1 MRGDE
6 RRRHAWV
13 AGVVTTLA
21 LLAACSDPSNG
32 STTTDPTDPT
42 DPSDHPTEVATP
54 TEPTPTPSAVVD
66 PEHAT
71 DPPGEVQTPLLSA
84 DIMVVGSGT
93 LDPALVKR
101 ISRLEGVAATTT
113 ISLKQVPI
121 ENRLYDIAA
130 VDAAEYRRFTEAR
143 SAQLQ
148 PQWDRVA
155 GGEIASTE
163 ELQKRLP
170 LDPDGFLT
178 LDVAADAPRIHVAAY
193 APQVPTIELVVNE
206 KWGESLGIDQRN
218 ALVISTQPTSP
229 QSLQKPIQRLV
240 GDAGSVQ
247 MMDIASQLGLDPE
260 AAQSVELVGTYA
272 DAVGTFRYTLAG
284 GRVIPDPSWVREH
297 IVTAT
302 VPILGQVTCNK
313 YLIPQLKA
321 ALGEIVSRGL
331 TDEIHPGE
339 YAGCYYPR
347 FIAGTTQLS
356 NHAFGLALD
365 LNVPGNQR
373 GTVGQMDRGVVDV
386 FKKWG
391 FGWGGDWSYT
401 DPMHFELNR
410 IVNPG

>member
-6 RRRHAWV
+6 RGRRAWA
-13 AGVVTTLA
+13 AGVVSTVVLV
-21 LLAACSDPSNG
+21 AACSEQAPGSGTPAPSG
-32 STTTDPTDPT
+32 ETSTQ
-42 DPSDHPTEVATP
+42 VVTP
-54 TEPTPTPSAVVD
+54 TESDATPSPVVD

-71 DPPGEVQTPLLSA
+71 DPPGPFEPPLTLA
-84 DIMVVGSGT
+84 DIMVVSSRP
-93 LDPALVKR
+93 LDAGLIRR

-130 VDAAEYRRFTEAR
+130 VDAAEYRQFTEDR

-148 PQWDRVA
+148 PQWERLA
-155 GGEIASTE
+155 GGEIASIE
-163 ELQKRLP
+163 GLQKRLP
-170 LDPDGFLT
+170 LDPDGYLT
-178 LDVAADAPRIHVAAY
+178 LEAAEESPRIHVGAY

-206 KWGESLGIDQRN
+206 KWGETLGIDQRN

-229 QSLQKPIQRLV
+229 QSLQGPIRRLV

-247 MMDIASQLGLDPE
+247 MMDIASRIGLDPDVF
-260 AAQSVELVGTYA
+260 QSVNLVGTYA
-272 DAVGTFRYTLAG
+272 EAVGIFRYTVSG
-284 GRVIPDPSWVREH
+284 GRVIPDQAWVREH
-297 IVTAT
+297 IVTEA
-302 VPILGQVTCNK
+302 VPILGQVTCNRFMM
-313 YLIPQLKA
+313 PQLKA
-321 ALGEIVSRGL
+321 ALGEIVTLGL
-331 TDEIHPGE
+331 ADEIHPDE

-347 FIAGTTQLS
+347 FIAGSSQLS

-365 LNVPGNQR
+365 LNVPGNLR
-373 GTVGQMDRGVVDV
+373 GTVGEMDRQVVAV

-391 FGWGGDWSYT
+391 FSWGGDWNYT